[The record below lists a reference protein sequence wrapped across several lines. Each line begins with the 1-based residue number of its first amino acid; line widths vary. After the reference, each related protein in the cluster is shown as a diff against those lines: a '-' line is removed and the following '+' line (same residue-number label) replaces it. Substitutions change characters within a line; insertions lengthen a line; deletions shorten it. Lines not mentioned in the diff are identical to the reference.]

1 MSAGPHNIAEH
12 RASMKSQG
20 RCFVRALVLVAA
32 QWAVAQDTAS
42 LTGTIRDATGAV
54 LPKAA
59 IVIRNVATG
68 STRDAVSNSDGEY
81 LAAALPPG
89 QYDLTVTA
97 AGFRKY
103 QATNVTLRVAHHA
116 RIDVTLQIGN
126 AGSEIAVRGE
136 GLAKVNTQSSELSG
150 TITGKELTQLQLNG
164 RNFTQLIMLVPGVS
178 NQTGQDEGR
187 VGVEGSI
194 NYSVNGGRTENNNWE
209 VDGGDVMDN
218 GSNFSLNVYPSVEA
232 IDEVQVL
239 TSNYGAQYG
248 KNASGTVEVE
258 TKSGTNQFHGEVYEF
273 LRNEVFNAHDYFDQP
288 DTGKAPYKKHEFGY
302 TFGGPLWKNHTFFFW
317 SHAWRRENV
326 PQNFFVPVPS
336 IANRVGDFNDLCPAT
351 NTPFQRD
358 DPDTSDTYFP
368 DCPGTAIDDTGTYN
382 PYVTD
387 GVLNK
392 IPFIDS
398 NAQALLP
405 MISQPTTDTAQG
417 PVFIG
422 SVGQPMRWREE
433 LFRIDHDFNSKQRV
447 TFRYIHD
454 SWDITNASVT
464 WGGESFPTIGTHFV
478 GPGVSIVARLT
489 STLSPTLLNEFVAG
503 YTTDH
508 IQTTNTHPE
517 VWQRGADFTM
527 TGFFPGFGGK
537 LPDFCV
543 STNGAYGGG
552 FCEGP
557 TAFPWRNSNPT
568 YTYRDNVSK
577 SWGKHNIQFGGYFA
591 AAQKNEMAYVN
602 VQGDLEFD
610 SSAPGSTGNAFAD
623 MLMGNIASYSQ
634 DSAQPKYYVR
644 YKLFEP
650 YIQDDFHVTR
660 NLTLNVG
667 LRIGIFG
674 TFREKN
680 HQVANWDPA
689 AYNRDLAPKIFT
701 NINSDHEGS
710 LIIKPGTTPF
720 DGVVPCGAA
729 GVPLACMSEHL
740 FNPAPRIGFAWD
752 PFGNGKTSIRA
763 AYGVFFDH
771 TNGEEG
777 NAETL
782 EGSPPLVQEPTQY
795 DINGYTNIGGD
806 GLLFPLSA
814 ISIPSDHAIWPYVQQ
829 WHVDV
834 QRDLTRNFVATI
846 SYVGSKGTHL
856 TLQKELNQ
864 VPALAAADNPFQ
876 PGEPITDDICNTM
889 GGWPNNLHFRIAP
902 HRPVT
907 GHAAINLAVACGFDP
922 NPFRPFYSIGS
933 LQRVEPQANSNYNSF
948 QVSLRRTSG
957 PLTLALAYTY
967 SHSLDNSSDKA
978 DFNFVDSSNLK
989 KNYASSNFDQR
1000 HILTISWVYD
1010 LPFFTKPGLS
1020 RSLLGGWQFVGIM
1033 TAQSGEPF
1041 SVTNGV
1047 FGDSAGV
1054 ANGTGTGSY
1063 ADRVGDPYAVPPDQL
1078 IDPNQK
1084 GRLLFNPDAYV
1095 QTQGLTFG
1103 NSGRNSLTIPHRTQ
1117 FDMSVYKTFKP
1128 TEKIDVQF
1136 RTEAFNIFNHTQF
1149 LSLNTNVG
1157 TDFFMRAN
1165 GAHKARVIQL
1175 ALKVIF

>member
-1 MSAGPHNIAEH
+1 MKRRAGIA
-12 RASMKSQG
+12 G
-20 RCFVRALVLVAA
+20 VVVLLSLIAA
-32 QWAVAQDTAS
+32 AQDTAS
-42 LTGTIRDATGAV
+42 LTGTVRDSSGAV
-54 LPKAA
+54 LPKASVSLTNA
-59 IVIRNVATG
+59 ATG
-68 STRDAVSNSDGEY
+68 SIRSVVTNSDGEY

-89 QYDLTVTA
+89 RYDITVTA
-97 AGFRKY
+97 QGFKKY
-103 QATNVTLRVAHHA
+103 QARDVTLRVAQNA
-116 RIDVTLQIGN
+116 RIDVVLQVGN
-126 AGSEIAVRGE
+126 VNSEVTVQGE
-136 GLAKVNTQSSELSG
+136 GLAKVDTQSSELSG
-150 TITGKELTQLQLNG
+150 TVTGKELTQLQLNG
-164 RNFTQLIMLVPGVS
+164 RNFTQLITLVPGVS
-178 NQTGQDEGR
+178 NQTGQDEGQ
-187 VGVEGSI
+187 VGVAGNV

-258 TKSGTNQFHGEVYEF
+258 TKSGTNRFHGEVYEF
-273 LRNEVFNAHDYFDQP
+273 LRNEALNAHDYFDPP
-288 DTGKAPYKKHEFGY
+288 DSPKSPYKKHEFGY
-302 TFGGPLWKNHTFFFW
+302 TLGGPIWKNHTFFFW
-317 SHAWRRENV
+317 SQAWRRENV
-326 PQNFFVPVPS
+326 PQNFFTPVPS
-336 IANRVGDFNDLCPAT
+336 LDNRQGNFNDVCTVPEPTDCPVDADG
-351 NTPFQRD
+351 NP
-358 DPDTSDTYFP
+358 FP
-368 DCPGTAIDDTGTYN
+368 DN
-382 PYVTD
+382 R
-387 GVLNK
+387 L
-392 IPFIDS
+392 PFIDP
-398 NAQALLP
+398 NGQALLP
-405 MISQPTTDTAQG
+405 MISEPTLDTDSG
-417 PVFIG
+417 PVFAA

-433 LFRIDHDFNSKQRV
+433 LFRIDHDFNSKVRA
-447 TFRYIHD
+447 TFRFIHD

-478 GPGVSIVARLT
+478 GPGVSMVARLT
-489 STLSPTLLNEFVAG
+489 SALSPTLLNEFVAS

-508 IQTTNTHPE
+508 IRTSNTHPE
-517 VWQRGADFTM
+517 VWQRGSDFTM
-527 TGFFPGFGGK
+527 TGFFPDFGGK

-557 TAFPWRNSNPT
+557 TAFPWNNSNPT
-568 YTYRDNVSK
+568 YTYRDNMSK
-577 SWGKHNIQFGGYFA
+577 SWGKHNLEFGGYFA
-591 AAQKNEMAYVN
+591 ASQKNEMAYVDLE
-602 VQGDLEFD
+602 GDLSFD
-610 SSAPGSTGNAFAD
+610 STAPNSTGNAFAD
-623 MLMGNIASYSQ
+623 MLMGNISTYSQ

-650 YIQDDFHVTR
+650 YIQDDFHVTKK
-660 NLTLNVG
+660 LTLNLG
-667 LRIGIFG
+667 LRIGVFG
-674 TFREKN
+674 TFREIN
-680 HQVANWDPA
+680 RQVANWDPA
-689 AYNRDLAPKIFT
+689 AYDPDLAPKIFT
-701 NINSDHEGS
+701 NLNSPHEGS

-720 DGVVPCGAA
+720 DGIVPCGAA
-729 GVPLACMSEHL
+729 GVPLACMGEHL

-763 AYGVFFDH
+763 AYGIFFDH

-795 DINGYTNIGGD
+795 NINGYTNIGGG

-829 WHVDV
+829 WHADV
-834 QRDLTRNFVATI
+834 QRDISRNFVATV

-864 VPALAAADNPFQ
+864 VPALPAADNPFL

-889 GGWPNNLHFRIAP
+889 GGWPNNLHFKIDKGRK
-902 HRPVT
+902 VT
-907 GHAAINLAVACGFDP
+907 GQAAVNLAIACGNDP

-933 LQRVEPQANSNYNSF
+933 LQRVEPQANSNYNSL
-948 QVSLRRTSG
+948 QVSIRRTSG
-957 PLTLALAYTY
+957 PLTLDVAYTY

-978 DFNFVDSSNLK
+978 DFNFVDSSNVK

-1000 HILTISWVYD
+1000 HIFTVSWIYD
-1010 LPFFTKPGLS
+1010 LPFFTQPGLT
-1020 RSLLGGWQFVGIM
+1020 RSILGGWQFAGIM

-1041 SVTNGV
+1041 PVTNGV

-1063 ADRVGDPYAVPPDQL
+1063 ADRIGDPYAIPPDQNT
-1078 IDPNQK
+1078 DPNNK
-1084 GRLLFNPDAYV
+1084 GPLLFNPDAYTE
-1095 QTQGLTFG
+1095 TQGLTFG

-1117 FDMSVYKTFKP
+1117 FDMALYKTFKP
-1128 TEKIDVQF
+1128 TERVDVQF

-1149 LSLNTNVG
+1149 SSLNSSVG

-1165 GAHKARVIQL
+1165 GAHKARVVQL
-1175 ALKVIF
+1175 ALKVVF